1 MSIRETD
8 VAGIISILSEYK
20 TAILNEYKTII
31 KKNKIELIH
40 LVYYQ
45 FLGLLRI
52 KKFHLCIYI
61 VVVFDNYNILYIK
74 LQYLG

>member
-31 KKNKIELIH
+31 KKNKIELI
-40 LVYYQ
+40 
-45 FLGLLRI
+45 
-52 KKFHLCIYI
+52 IYI
-61 VVVFDNYNILYIK
+61 
-74 LQYLG
+74 

>member
-31 KKNKIELIH
+31 KKNKID
-40 LVYYQ
+40 
-45 FLGLLRI
+45 R
-52 KKFHLCIYI
+52 KS
-61 VVVFDNYNILYIK
+61 VV
-74 LQYLG
+74 